1 MKKIMIAASVSA
13 YYKIKELDKFLK
25 DNGFEIIYPNSY
37 NEEIDWSKINTIEE
51 KSKYY
56 RFLYNESRKK
66 VKAADALLVINIDKM
81 KNGKLYKN
89 YIGAATFVELFETFM
104 QEKPIYLLNGL
115 PDKENILYEDIE
127 SMMPIDLGGNIENIL
142 K

>member
-13 YYKIKELDKFLK
+13 YYKIKDVDEFLK
-25 DNGFEIIYPNSY
+25 NNGFEIVYPNSY
-37 NEEIDWSKINTIEE
+37 NEEIDWSKIKTIEE
-51 KSKYY
+51 KSNYY

-66 VKAADALLVINIDKM
+66 VNEVDALLVINIDKT

-89 YIGAATFVELFETFM
+89 YIGAATFIELFETFM

-115 PDKENILYEDIE
+115 PDKENLLYEDIE
-127 SMMPIDLGGNIENIL
+127 AMMPIDLEGNIENIL